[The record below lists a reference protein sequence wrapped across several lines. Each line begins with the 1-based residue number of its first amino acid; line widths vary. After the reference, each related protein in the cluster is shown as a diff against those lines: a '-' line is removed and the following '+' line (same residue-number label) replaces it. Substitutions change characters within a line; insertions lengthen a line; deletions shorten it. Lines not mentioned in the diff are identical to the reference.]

1 MIDLH
6 QCFFIVIE
14 FLKLII
20 SVIPR
25 NLLEHGIVELMMQT
39 SFLVIWIV
47 SRLQIVE
54 QLIHV
59 QDHKQEEDV
68 HCLSMHSLQTSGNLF
83 RFTLESEEV

>member
-1 MIDLH
+1 MVNLH
-6 QCFFIVIE
+6 LCFFIVIE

-25 NLLEHGIVELMMQT
+25 DLLEHGVVELMMQT
-39 SFLVIWIV
+39 RFLVIWIV

-68 HCLSMHSLQTSGNLF
+68 HCLSMHSLQTSGDLF
-83 RFTLESEEV
+83 CFTLESEEV

>member
-1 MIDLH
+1 M
-6 QCFFIVIE
+6 
-14 FLKLII
+14 
-20 SVIPR
+20 IPR

-54 QLIHV
+54 QLVHV

-68 HCLSMHSLQTSGNLF
+68 HCLSMHSLQTSGDLF
-83 RFTLESEEV
+83 HFTLESEEV

>member
-1 MIDLH
+1 MVNLH
-6 QCFFIVIE
+6 LCFFIVIE

-25 NLLEHGIVELMMQT
+25 DFLEHGVVELMMQT
-39 SFLVIWIV
+39 CFLVIWIV

-68 HCLSMHSLQTSGNLF
+68 HCLSMHSL
-83 RFTLESEEV
+83 RE

>member
-6 QCFFIVIE
+6 LCFFIVIE
-14 FLKLII
+14 FLKFII
-20 SVIPR
+20 GMIPCD
-25 NLLEHGIVELMMQT
+25 LLEDRVVELVMQT
-39 SFLVIWIV
+39 CLLVVWII

-54 QLIHV
+54 QLVHV

-68 HCLSMHSLQTSGNLF
+68 HCLSMHSLQTSGDLF

>member
-1 MIDLH
+1 MVNLH
-6 QCFFIVIE
+6 LCFFIVIE

-68 HCLSMHSLQTSGNLF
+68 HCLSMHSLQTSGDLF